1 MAIKVEIAPGELVDK
16 ITILEIKLERISDPE
31 KLKNIRVE
39 YDLLKRVSKAEMAPS
54 ERLEVWTKQLKEINR
69 QLWAIEDDIRNLERV
84 KSFGPEFVALARSVY
99 RVNDERSAIKRLIN
113 ELFKSAIVEEKSYAA
128 RP

>member
-39 YDLLKRVSKAEMAPS
+39 YDLLKQVSKAEMAPS
-54 ERLEVWTKQLKEINR
+54 ERLVVLTQQLKEINGR
-69 QLWAIEDDIRNLERV
+69 LWAIEDDIRNLERV
-84 KSFGPEFVALARSVY
+84 NSFGFEFVALARSIY
-99 RVNDERSAIKRLIN
+99 RANDERAAIKRLIN
-113 ELFKSAIVEEKSYAA
+113 ELFKSAIVEEKSYAKY
-128 RP
+128 

>member
-1 MAIKVEIAPGELVDK
+1 MPIKVEIAPGELVDK

-31 KLKNIRVE
+31 KIKNIRVE

-54 ERLEVWTKQLKEINR
+54 ERLEVLTKQLKQINR

-99 RVNDERSAIKRLIN
+99 RVNDERSAVKRLIN
-113 ELFKSAIVEEKSYAA
+113 EHFNSAIVEEKSYAA
-128 RP
+128 Y

>member
-1 MAIKVEIAPGELVDK
+1 MPIKVEIAPGELVDK

-128 RP
+128 Y